1 MNKVKFFTLISIICL
16 LIMIP
21 ISFAE
26 DSQAA
31 VAEDNLTLAGDG
43 SDVLASD
50 WYFDSNAEND
60 GNGSV
65 ADPYK
70 LLKSTRIV
78 SNSNLYLANGEY
90 TLDRSVSNINNVTI
104 IGDNPSQTIIRYSG
118 TGFTVSSSLT
128 LKNLTLINLRI
139 NNNGNLTASNVIF
152 KDSQYSSSG
161 GVIESYGNHFI
172 NLDNCTFSNNSAK
185 YGGAIYI
192 KEGTL
197 TITNSLFRDNHAN
210 LYGGAIVG
218 YTSSNIYINDSRFLD
233 SYSISDAGGAIYLF
247 NSSNLIAYNIEINNC
262 SSTFGGA
269 ITSLKSSL
277 NLNNFIGRNN
287 KAKYDGGA
295 IYAMYR
301 IVNMHNSLLENNSA
315 ENAGAIYVYNIP
327 DFLIDDTQFIENQA
341 NNRANAFYSVYL
353 QDPYYD
359 SILHPALNNTFSSND
374 PSENDVLEVDLPEL
388 FIGSNNFTLYKS
400 NFSDDYSIPSSYD
413 LRQLNQT
420 SSVKNQGSDGNCW
433 AFASLGALESSILKA
448 GGIEFDFSEQNMK
461 NLISLYSSYG
471 WNMETNEGGYSRM
484 AFGYLTSWLGP
495 INDSDDEYKLD
506 TALSSVLNSLLH
518 VQNILFLKRDNY
530 TDNDEIKLAL
540 MEYGG
545 VAASM
550 YYSSSYA
557 KGKNYYYNGNLGAN
571 HLVVIVGWDDNYSKS
586 NFKTTPQ
593 GDGAWIIKNSW
604 GTRTGENGYFYVSY
618 YDSKL
623 AKVSDYE
630 PFVFVLNDTIKYDKN
645 YQYDIPG
652 ITDYFLN
659 QSNVV
664 WYKNKFTAN
673 DNEYLAAVSTYFNK
687 NTAWDLS
694 VYVNNKLKLTQSG
707 SATPSYKTIDL
718 NQLIKLNEGDVF
730 EIVFKITVD
739 NEACVPISE
748 WVSLNTEFYS
758 EKVSYISYDG
768 KNWRDLYNLTWAYSS
783 HTYASQVACIKAFT
797 VLNPIGTSVELEVI
811 SPYNPAQLTAI
822 VKDQYG
828 NLIKSG
834 KVSFTIE
841 SQTYDVAVVNGIA
854 NLDYLFDTIGSKT
867 IVAKYVPAT
876 KGYISSTASTS
887 FIVLDKI
894 DTTLTASPITTFY
907 GSGVEFVATLKDAN
921 GNPISGANVNFAIG
935 RDTTVVNTTLVT
947 DANGQIRYAASYL
960 NPKVYYA
967 NVSFAGN
974 NMYNPCVKE
983 HVKFYLKRIETS
995 LTAPDVTAIYD
1006 NGGVLV
1012 ATLKDS
1018 DGQAIKNAKVY
1029 ITIDGVKSTLK
1040 TDSAGQIKFSTN
1052 GLAMGNHVAEILYKA
1067 TTYYYA
1073 SNTTA

>member
-1 MNKVKFFTLISIICL
+1 
-16 LIMIP
+16 
-21 ISFAE
+21 
-26 DSQAA
+26 
-31 VAEDNLTLAGDG
+31 
-43 SDVLASD
+43 
-50 WYFDSNAEND
+50 
-60 GNGSV
+60 
-65 ADPYK
+65 
-70 LLKSTRIV
+70 
-78 SNSNLYLANGEY
+78 
-90 TLDRSVSNINNVTI
+90 
-104 IGDNPSQTIIRYSG
+104 
-118 TGFTVSSSLT
+118 
-128 LKNLTLINLRI
+128 
-139 NNNGNLTASNVIF
+139 
-152 KDSQYSSSG
+152 
-161 GVIESYGNHFI
+161 
-172 NLDNCTFSNNSAK
+172 
-185 YGGAIYI
+185 
-192 KEGTL
+192 
-197 TITNSLFRDNHAN
+197 
-210 LYGGAIVG
+210 
-218 YTSSNIYINDSRFLD
+218 
-233 SYSISDAGGAIYLF
+233 
-247 NSSNLIAYNIEINNC
+247 
-262 SSTFGGA
+262 
-269 ITSLKSSL
+269 
-277 NLNNFIGRNN
+277 
-287 KAKYDGGA
+287 
-295 IYAMYR
+295 
-301 IVNMHNSLLENNSA
+301 LENNSA

-506 TALSSVLNSLLH
+506 TALSSVLNSILH

-586 NFKTTPQ
+586 NFKTAPP

-604 GTRTGENGYFYVSY
+604 GTRSGDNGYYYVSY
-618 YDSKL
+618 YDSRL

-664 WYKNKFTAN
+664 WYKNKFTAT
-673 DNEYLAAVSTYFNK
+673 DDEYLAAVSTYFNK

-707 SATPSYKTIDL
+707 STTPSYKTIDL
-718 NQLIKLNEGDVF
+718 NQLIKLNKGDIF

-748 WVSLNTEFYS
+748 FVSLNTEFYS

-768 KNWRDLYNLTWAYSS
+768 INWKDLYNLTWAYSS

-811 SPYNPAQLTAI
+811 SPFNPAQLTAI
-822 VKDQYG
+822 IKDQYG
-828 NLIKSG
+828 NLVKSG

-841 SQTYDVAVVNGIA
+841 SKTYDVTVVNGIA
-854 NLDYLFDTIGSKT
+854 SLDYLFDTEGVKSITAMFSGITGFKSSNATANIIIKNYLNTIISAPDVKFAYKDPNGELVAT
-867 IVAKYVPAT
+867 IVNEFGWPLVVNLNVELNGENYTVRTDSNGQARLSLDTLKTGLYNAIISY
-876 KGYISSTASTS
+876 KGSVNHKASTA
-887 FIVLDKI
+887 
-894 DTTLTASPITTFY
+894 TA
-907 GSGVEFVATLKDAN
+907 
-921 GNPISGANVNFAIG
+921 
-935 RDTTVVNTTLVT
+935 LVT
-947 DANGQIRYAASYL
+947 VT
-960 NPKVYYA
+960 K
-967 NVSFAGN
+967 AGT
-974 NMYNPCVKE
+974 V
-983 HVKFYLKRIETS
+983 IS
-995 LTAPDVTAIYD
+995 APDVTVAYND
-1006 NGGVLV
+1006 PNGKLV
-1012 ATLKDS
+1012 STITNEHGKPLVVNLNVNLN
-1018 DGQAIKNAKVY
+1018 GQTYTA
-1029 ITIDGVKSTLK
+1029 K
-1040 TDSAGQIKFSTN
+1040 TDSNGQMTVSTED
-1052 GLAMGNHVAEILYKA
+1052 LAPGNYTATISYKGS
-1067 TTYYYA
+1067 
-1073 SNTTA
+1073 SNYNMTSTTANIIVKQ